1 MEWIVPI
8 VVALIGGPLVVVV
21 QKLREEN
28 TSQHAEARELL
39 HKVAHKVDKVDEKLD
54 NHIEWHLVG
63 RRKKNENKKSS

>member
-1 MEWIVPI
+1 MPI

-39 HKVAHKVDKVDEKLD
+39 HKVADKVDKVDDKLD
-54 NHIEWHLVG
+54 SHIAWHLT
-63 RRKKNENKKSS
+63 RRKRNENKKSS